1 MVETVALAHMSQ
13 DIWFVVSSY
22 PSGKSPVFNGSI
34 HYKWQFSM
42 AMLNNQR
49 VSENGVPLIPTAW
62 WWTNPPEKYM
72 SESQLG

>member
-1 MVETVALAHMSQ
+1 
-13 DIWFVVSSY
+13 
-22 PSGKSPVFNGSI
+22 
-34 HYKWQFSM
+34 M

-72 SESQLG
+72 SESQLGWFSIPNQMESQSKFHGSKPPTRICVFI